1 MIVSL
6 CIEPRL
12 LAGTACFLVADIGFV
27 RETKVGAKSKVE
39 IEMTISNL
47 IVRRYTAMISMARND
62 NS

>member
-1 MIVSL
+1 M
-6 CIEPRL
+6 
-12 LAGTACFLVADIGFV
+12 ADIGFV